1 MKDEKRNQGQ
11 RGNNNQTEVSD
22 GVRGFLMRLPGD
34 AGADAAPRTTRQF
47 DKAAPRWHQ
56 LVSFG
61 GRRQVVARSRQ
72 QATFR
77 QNCRKCNKIAQ
88 NVKLN
93 KTKGGRI

>member
-1 MKDEKRNQGQ
+1 
-11 RGNNNQTEVSD
+11 
-22 GVRGFLMRLPGD
+22 MRLPGD
-34 AGADAAPRTTRQF
+34 AGADAAPRATRQY

-56 LVSFG
+56 LVSFWAAAAIGRWQEAG
-61 GRRQVVARSRQ
+61 GSR

-77 QNCRKCNKIAQ
+77 QNCRKCNKIAE